1 MLINGKEV
9 KFYFSI
15 WAKTEWDNYIL
26 ANKEKA
32 ISFAMMQL
40 AFIMN
45 EAAIRAG
52 MGGEKLVPEDLEDL
66 PARVYDQITEELKAQ
81 MDADSATTIETKEPA
96 GKKTK
101 NPR

>member
-40 AFIMN
+40 VFIMN

-66 PARVYDQITEELKAQ
+66 PARVYDQIIEELKAQ
-81 MDADSATTIETKEPA
+81 MEADSATTIETKEPE

-101 NPR
+101 KPR